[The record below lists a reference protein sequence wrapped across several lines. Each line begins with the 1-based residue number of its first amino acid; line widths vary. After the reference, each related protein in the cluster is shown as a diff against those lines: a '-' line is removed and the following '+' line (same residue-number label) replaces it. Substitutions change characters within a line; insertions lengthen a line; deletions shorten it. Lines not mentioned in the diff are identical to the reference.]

1 MAQALKKVL
10 KWCVSKSG
18 GQKYSSDLG
27 YIPLPDNVIAKVN
40 SAIDTIG

>member
-18 GQKYSSDLG
+18 GQKYSASLG
-27 YIPLPDNVIAKVN
+27 YIPLPNNVIGRVN
-40 SAIDTIG
+40 NAINTIT